1 MDELRGAYMKYRKF
15 SNEYDYSFGNNEQDY
30 ISDIDAAALAIKSK
44 ILLFYGEW
52 WEDLSIGIPMF
63 ESIVGQMN
71 TQNLRIAVQNLIQ
84 KRILEIPQIRSI
96 KEFDIEIKNR
106 SLFVHIVCIYNQE
119 EVEVE
124 VNV

>member
-1 MDELRGAYMKYRKF
+1 MKYRKF
-15 SNEYDYSFGNNEQDY
+15 SDEYDYSFGNNEQDY
-30 ISDIDAAALAIKSK
+30 ISDINAAALAIKSK

-63 ESIVGQMN
+63 ESIIGQMN

-84 KRILEIPQIRSI
+84 KRIFEIPQIRSI

-106 SLFVHIVCIYNQE
+106 SLFVRVVCIYNQE